1 MELFN
6 LKDHNEKVSFAE
18 AVVKGI
24 GKDQGL
30 FFPDHIVPLN
40 NVDELLD
47 MPLVERSQKILRHLI
62 GDEVPE
68 LEAIIADAFT
78 FKAPIVKADEN
89 VYALELFHGP
99 TLAFKDFGARFMA
112 RVLGAIRGDKHLT
125 ILTATSGDTGAAVA
139 AAFYEQNYIQ
149 RERFQTFRKN
159 SLQPWARTSRLF
171 RLKVS
176 LMNVRIWLRLL
187 LMMLSLRT
195 LLVLIQQTQ
204 STSAVC

>member
-62 GDEVPE
+62 GDEVP
-68 LEAIIADAFT
+68 
-78 FKAPIVKADEN
+78 
-89 VYALELFHGP
+89 
-99 TLAFKDFGARFMA
+99 GA
-112 RVLGAIRGDKHLT
+112 
-125 ILTATSGDTGAAVA
+125 
-139 AAFYEQNYIQ
+139 
-149 RERFQTFRKN
+149 
-159 SLQPWARTSRLF
+159 
-171 RLKVS
+171 
-176 LMNVRIWLRLL
+176 
-187 LMMLSLRT
+187 
-195 LLVLIQQTQ
+195 
-204 STSAVC
+204 